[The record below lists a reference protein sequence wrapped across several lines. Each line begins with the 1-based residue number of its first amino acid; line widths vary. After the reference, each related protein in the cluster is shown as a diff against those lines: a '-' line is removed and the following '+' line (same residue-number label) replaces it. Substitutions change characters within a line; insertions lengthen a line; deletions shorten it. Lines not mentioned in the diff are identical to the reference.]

1 MINNESILYST
12 NAALLSSILFIGMVL
27 LLELGSAVG
36 HRLRKTEDNENN
48 SINTT
53 IVAAVLGLF
62 AFLLGFTFSM
72 SGGRFENRRINN
84 INEANAIGTAILR
97 ADFYIKSE
105 RDSFRS
111 DFKGYTLAR
120 INYFKAGNNM
130 PALKKAEMDAQSY
143 TNRIWN
149 RASSNATHSTS
160 LFPGNL
166 MIPALNSMFDSANYN
181 NYGEKFRVPDLIV
194 LLLFS
199 ISLVSAFFVGYY
211 SIRKGGFNRT
221 ITVGFCLLSTL
232 VIYTTLDLD
241 RSRSGLIRPNTS
253 QQSIT
258 DLMTI
263 FDQP

>member
-1 MINNESILYST
+1 MANNESVLFST

-27 LLELGSAVG
+27 LLELGSTVG

-97 ADFYIKSE
+97 ADFYTKPE
-105 RDSFRS
+105 RDSFRR
-111 DFKGYTLAR
+111 DFKVYTLAR
-120 INYFKAGNNM
+120 INYFKAGSDLM
-130 PALKKAEMDAQSY
+130 AIKKAELDAQY
-143 TNRIWN
+143 YANRIWN
-149 RASSNATHSTS
+149 RASSNATTATS

-166 MIPALNSMFDSANYN
+166 MIPALNSMIDSANYN
-181 NYGEKFRVPDLIV
+181 NYEEKFRVPDLII

-241 RSRSGLIRPNTS
+241 RSRSGLIRLNTS
-253 QQSIT
+253 QKSIT
-258 DLMTI
+258 DLITL